1 MTRLEPEPEPAEDIQ
16 LVDSE
21 EVAPPPR
28 PIANFSITTLICR
41 NSQEYLT
48 GGARELF
55 YYNQTSDL
63 WAEGLYGTDS
73 ISGYGCG
80 PTAMAMVV
88 STLTGTPIDPVQ
100 MSQHC
105 VDNGY
110 WAKRQGSYRTI
121 VQGVAEAYG
130 LICEPLDPALLDED
144 ALYAR
149 LAGGDL
155 AVALMT
161 DGHFTKGGHFILLR
175 GVTLGGEILVADPAS
190 RERSLI
196 PWDLSL
202 ILEELSPSRTNGAPL
217 WILSRAG
224 GVHE

>member
-1 MTRLEPEPEPAEDIQ
+1 MSQLKRAIFIFLGETVKNFKKTFRWLKYTLSILLLALVCVGTVELVVCSYQSPELYQRITAPVRAGLQQAAEFNQYIWNRLSTAVTTAADNAAVHLQNSWEELMTRLEPEPEPAEDIQ

-80 PTAMAMVV
+80 PAAMAMAV
-88 STLTGTPIDPVQ
+88 SSLTEEIVDPAD
-100 MSQHC
+100 MAALC
-105 VDNGY
+105 VRQGY
-110 WAKRQGSYRTI
+110 W
-121 VQGVAEAYG
+121 
-130 LICEPLDPALLDED
+130 C
-144 ALYAR
+144 
-149 LAGGDL
+149 
-155 AVALMT
+155 
-161 DGHFTKGGHFILLR
+161 
-175 GVTLGGEILVADPAS
+175 
-190 RERSLI
+190 
-196 PWDLSL
+196 
-202 ILEELSPSRTNGAPL
+202 
-217 WILSRAG
+217 RAQRF
-224 GVHE
+224 